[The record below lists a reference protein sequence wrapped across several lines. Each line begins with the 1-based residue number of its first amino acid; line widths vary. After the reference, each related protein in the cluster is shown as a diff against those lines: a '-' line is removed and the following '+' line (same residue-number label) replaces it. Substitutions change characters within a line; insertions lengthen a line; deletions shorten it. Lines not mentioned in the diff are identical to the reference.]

1 MAPMSDGATPERPGA
16 PRSWVLI
23 ILACLAIG
31 GLAFAIGRFSTFGTA
46 VATSPS
52 GTTPTSASPEAGF
65 ARDMQVHHSQA
76 IGMAMEIYRKTDDEQ
91 LAILAYDIATGQSG
105 QRGEMYDWLVQWGLP
120 QAGGPAMAW
129 MSASDTEH
137 AHGGAAGGEMLT
149 DAEAETAMGMAAPT
163 ELDALEAATGQ
174 EADCLF
180 LGLMIRHHE
189 GAIPMAD
196 AVLDLGTEP
205 RVRTVAKSMK
215 EGQTAE
221 IAAMRSMQSRL
232 GCSR

>member
-1 MAPMSDGATPERPGA
+1 MSDAATPEPARA
-16 PRSWVLI
+16 SRSWLLI
-23 ILACLAIG
+23 VLACVAIG

-46 VATSPS
+46 AATH
-52 GTTPTSASPEAGF
+52 SAGAVVPADDSPEAGF

-76 IGMAMEIYRKTDDEQ
+76 IEMAMEIYRKTDDEQ
-91 LAILAYDIATGQSG
+91 LAVVAYDIATGQSG
-105 QRGEMYDWLVQWGLP
+105 QRGEMFDWLVQWGLP
-120 QAGGPAMAW
+120 QAGGQMMAW
-129 MSASDTEH
+129 MAAADVGH
-137 AHGGAAGGEMLT
+137 AHGGATAGATLT
-149 DAEAETAMGMAAPT
+149 DAEAEMAMGMAT
-163 ELDALEAATGQ
+163 SSELDALKDATGQ
-174 EADCLF
+174 DADCLF

-196 AVLDLGTEP
+196 AVLDLGSEP